1 MMEMMQSVQS
11 APVRDAT
18 DVGVVM
24 VDPMVEEGKVV
35 VAGIKSED
43 KKRCSPGRTQ
53 EAKQLPYCD

>member
-11 APVRDAT
+11 APMRDAT

-43 KKRCSPGRTQ
+43 
-53 EAKQLPYCD
+53 